1 MPLECFNRR
10 THLNVI
16 VNSTSTYLIID
27 VGWGCMHIY
36 LFFLFDMW
44 LNSCLSIFFKSKQKI
59 NKGHSHNYYFVEFY
73 RTGTC
78 EMCIYRMKYTWL
90 CQPLW
95 MWEQQTILISL
106 CIYRM
111 SALDYIPW
119 YFLWYRGKFIY
130 LFIYFFFCFNI
141 LICVHIYIQRT

>member
-16 VNSTSTYLIID
+16 VNSTRQYISNHRCRMRL
-27 VGWGCMHIY
+27 HAH
-36 LFFLFDMW
+36 LPFFLFDMW

-90 CQPLW
+90 CQSLW

-130 LFIYFFFCFNI
+130 LFIYFFFV
-141 LICVHIYIQRT
+141 LIF

>member
-1 MPLECFNRR
+1 MRL
-10 THLNVI
+10 HA
-16 VNSTSTYLIID
+16 
-27 VGWGCMHIY
+27 HY

-90 CQPLW
+90 CQSLW

-119 YFLWYRGKFIY
+119 HFLRYRGKFIY
-130 LFIYFFFCFNI
+130 LFIYIFCFCFNI
-141 LICVHIYIQRT
+141 LICVHIYTTYLVHLDYVLFSLL

>member
-78 EMCIYRMKYTWL
+78 EMCIYTGWNIHDCVSHYECGNSRLFSFLSAFTGWVHWITSHGIF
-90 CQPLW
+90 CD
-95 MWEQQTILISL
+95 IVVSL
-106 CIYRM
+106 
-111 SALDYIPW
+111 
-119 YFLWYRGKFIY
+119 FIY
-130 LFIYFFFCFNI
+130 LFIYFFFV
-141 LICVHIYIQRT
+141 LIF